1 MVAAKHVDD
10 IISLIYYVFID
21 DLRLKYIRYFVKSIM
36 NQSSVILVFVNG
48 IAENNHR
55 IGIIQNTYKPI

>member
-10 IISLIYYVFID
+10 IISLICYVFID
-21 DLRLKYIRYFVKSIM
+21 DLRLKYIRYFAKSIM

-48 IAENNHR
+48 IGENNHR